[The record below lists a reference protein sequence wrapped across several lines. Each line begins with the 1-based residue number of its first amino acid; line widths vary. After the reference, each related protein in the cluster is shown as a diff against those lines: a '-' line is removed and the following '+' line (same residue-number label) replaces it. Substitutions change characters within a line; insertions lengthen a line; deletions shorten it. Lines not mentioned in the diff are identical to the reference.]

1 MCRVKFKWKHCHE
14 TRKSSRTPWRPRR
27 VAGHLASHLQPQAG
41 GRCHQC
47 IGRMQCPDQHP
58 NRWLQGQW
66 RSRRQW
72 RTGQGSKRSPHRRM
86 LPVVSPRWPRS
97 KLLQFQCLWQAQ
109 THESCE
115 GQARRPWGMLRSTA
129 ARHRSWRGSEPSW
142 QSEIM
147 TGGDGLEVSGF
158 TWAKQKKQ
166 TELIGASVS
175 DSAVLPGMKSTG
187 LHLCWCE
194 SLKSCTT
201 RVTENDKQPWTRK
214 SAFQFFFDAS
224 FAFRIESSAK
234 KKCVMGPLTW
244 WEGWQRGA
252 PGQWQAWLMVPKCF
266 KPFQIF
272 SKHHKNSSQLHYS
285 ISKKMQ
291 CSNVQS
297 KI

>member
-47 IGRMQCPDQHP
+47 IGRMQCPDQRR

-66 RSRRQW
+66 RSRRQR

-109 THESCE
+109 TRESCE

-147 TGGDGLEVSGF
+147 TSRDGLEVSGF
-158 TWAKQKKQ
+158 TWAKQKK
-166 TELIGASVS
+166 TDRVDWCFSLRLCGFAWHEIYWTASLLMWIQ
-175 DSAVLPGMKSTG
+175 AVLTLSGQK
-187 LHLCWCE
+187 WQ
-194 SLKSCTT
+194 TT
-201 RVTENDKQPWTRK
+201 TQKPSQP
-214 SAFQFFFDAS
+214 SAL
-224 FAFRIESSAK
+224 FRSVRCRSN
-234 KKCVMGPLTW
+234 G
-244 WEGWQRGA
+244 
-252 PGQWQAWLMVPKCF
+252 
-266 KPFQIF
+266 IF
-272 SKHHKNSSQLHYS
+272 T
-285 ISKKMQ
+285 
-291 CSNVQS
+291 
-297 KI
+297 

>member
-27 VAGHLASHLQPQAG
+27 AAGHLASHLQPQAG

-47 IGRMQCPDQHP
+47 IGRMQCPDQRR

-66 RSRRQW
+66 RSQHQW

-147 TGGDGLEVSGF
+147 TSRDGLEVSGF

-214 SAFQFFFDAS
+214 SAKIKITSVKYYIVTLDAS
-224 FAFRIESSAK
+224 SFR
-234 KKCVMGPLTW
+234 
-244 WEGWQRGA
+244 
-252 PGQWQAWLMVPKCF
+252 
-266 KPFQIF
+266 PFRARA
-272 SKHHKNSSQLHYS
+272 
-285 ISKKMQ
+285 
-291 CSNVQS
+291 SNVPPRFGESENQAPAIKVS
-297 KI
+297 KRIGICILCWDEDLRTLRLLAPVIPLFRYS